1 LKVGEALVSLLHGK
15 GEPSIVE
22 RTLIRPPMSRV
33 GPLKGDEREK
43 LLAADDANREKYGKP
58 LDRDSAYERLQ
69 ERNTAVGRLK
79 ERLTSFSN
87 ILRGK
92 G

>member
-1 LKVGEALVSLLHGK
+1 
-15 GEPSIVE
+15 
-22 RTLIRPPMSRV
+22 MSRV

-43 LLAADDANREKYGKP
+43 LLAADGANREKYGKP